1 MGFIIFNIIMRK
13 ISILFLMLL
22 MMALTP
28 SMASAGRYSSLK
40 FTSESGETYTVATE
54 NLEILIQGA
63 NLTFSNTNLIIP
75 VSYLVSM
82 EFGNFDDSSSEVNS
96 AVADQNGVVSV
107 FDINGTLLGSF
118 GSYSEALGS
127 LTPGIYVIMDSN
139 GNSLKVSV
147 GK

>member
-1 MGFIIFNIIMRK
+1 MGFIIFNLIMRK

-40 FTSESGETYTVATE
+40 FISESGETYTVATE
-54 NLEILIQGA
+54 NLEILIHGA
-63 NLTFSNTNLIIP
+63 NLTFSNTNLKIP
-75 VSYLVSM
+75 VSSLVSM
-82 EFGNFDDSSSEVNS
+82 EFGNFDDSSSAVNS
-96 AVADQNGVVSV
+96 SVADQNGVVSV

-118 GSYSEALGS
+118 GSFSEALGS
-127 LTPGIYVIMDSN
+127 LSPGIYVIMDSN